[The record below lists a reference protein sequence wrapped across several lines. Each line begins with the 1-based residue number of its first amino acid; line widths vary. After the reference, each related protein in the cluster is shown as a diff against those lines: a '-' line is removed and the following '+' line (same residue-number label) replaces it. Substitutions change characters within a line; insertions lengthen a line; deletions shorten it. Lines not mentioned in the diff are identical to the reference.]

1 MTAHVSLV
9 WVRHD
14 LRVADTPALDAA
26 VTCGG
31 VVLPVY
37 IWAPEEEGEWSIVDH
52 RASRVRALAAWA
64 E

>member
-1 MTAHVSLV
+1 VSLV

-14 LRVADTPALDAA
+14 LRMADTPALDAT
-26 VTCGG
+26 VTYDGA
-31 VVLPVY
+31 VLPMY

-52 RASRVRALAAWA
+52 RASRVRALAVLA